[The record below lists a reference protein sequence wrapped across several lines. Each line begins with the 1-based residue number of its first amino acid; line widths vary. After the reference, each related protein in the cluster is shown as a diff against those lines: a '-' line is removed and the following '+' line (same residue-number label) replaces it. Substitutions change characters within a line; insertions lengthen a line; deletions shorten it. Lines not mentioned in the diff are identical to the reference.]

1 MKQHLIATLVLAA
14 LPFTASAQEASA
26 TKNAANA
33 ATTTT
38 TTTPATATTPATTTT
53 TTTTPAT
60 STTPATTT
68 TTAATPVP
76 APAPAAAPFDANAP
90 APAPAAPNAAQNGG
104 WTGSGEFGFASSRGN
119 SHTENANAKLGLSQ
133 ENELWKNNIYLNGLR
148 SKGETSVT
156 DADGNTVDR
165 FSTTANRY
173 DTGASVGYKF
183 DPRSYIVTAARYE
196 HDDFGANLWQGIVS
210 VGYGYIALKNER
222 AELSFEVGPG
232 YKRYQPAKSTRP
244 ELNADGTPVVDPN
257 TGAAISVPYTP
268 NTEGEVVG
276 RSLINGKYRLTEN
289 TALEDTLLI
298 EAGSKNQ
305 YYQNDIGLSVS
316 MTKKMALKL
325 GYQIRYNSDTQ
336 PGTVSTDKLMTTN
349 LVYNF

>member
-1 MKQHLIATLVLAA
+1 MKQSLIATLVLAA
-14 LPFTASAQEASA
+14 LPFTASAQDANA
-26 TKNAANA
+26 TKNAATA
-33 ATTTT
+33 TPATTTTATTTT
-38 TTTPATATTPATTTT
+38 TTTPTTTTT
-53 TTTTPAT
+53 TTTTPA
-60 STTPATTT
+60 PAP
-68 TTAATPVP
+68 APVP
-76 APAPAAAPFDANAP
+76 APAPFDANAP
-90 APAPAAPNAAQNGG
+90 APNAAPNAAQNGG

-133 ENELWKNNIYLNGLR
+133 ENELWKNNLYLNGLR

-257 TGAAISVPYTP
+257 TGAVVSVPYTP
-268 NTEGEVVG
+268 NTEGEVVA

-289 TALEDTLLI
+289 TALEDTLLV

>member
-1 MKQHLIATLVLAA
+1 MKQSLIATLVLAA
-14 LPFTASAQEASA
+14 LPFTASAQDASA
-26 TKNAANA
+26 TKSAASTTPA
-33 ATTTT
+33 TTTSTGTTTKPATTTTSTTTT
-38 TTTPATATTPATTTT
+38 TTTP
-53 TTTTPAT
+53 
-60 STTPATTT
+60 TTT
-68 TTAATPVP
+68 TTATTATVPVAAP
-76 APAPAAAPFDANAP
+76 APAPTPFDANAP
-90 APAPAAPNAAQNGG
+90 APNAAPNAAQNGG

-244 ELNADGTPVVDPN
+244 ELNADGTPVVDPT
-257 TGAAISVPYTP
+257 TGAAVSEPYTP
-268 NTEGEVVG
+268 KDEGEVVG